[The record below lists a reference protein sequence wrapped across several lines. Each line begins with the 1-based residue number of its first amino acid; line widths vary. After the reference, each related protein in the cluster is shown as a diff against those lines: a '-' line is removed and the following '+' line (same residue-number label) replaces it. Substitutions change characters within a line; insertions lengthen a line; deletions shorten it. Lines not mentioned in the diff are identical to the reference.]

1 LVPFV
6 SYGENKVL
14 QKQALIFGANIKTT
28 FQVCKQ
34 TNALGV
40 YLFYVHGFI
49 TLEKDGKLQEN

>member
-1 LVPFV
+1 MIEPNKLYTCLERSARDKHFSLLVPFV

-34 TNALGV
+34 TNA
-40 YLFYVHGFI
+40 
-49 TLEKDGKLQEN
+49 